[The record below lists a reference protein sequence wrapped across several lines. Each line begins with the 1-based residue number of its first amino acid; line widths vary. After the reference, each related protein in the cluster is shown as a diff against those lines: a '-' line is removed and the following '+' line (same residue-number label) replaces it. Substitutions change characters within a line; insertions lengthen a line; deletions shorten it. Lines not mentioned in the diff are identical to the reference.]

1 MLDGFLTT
9 ALELIII
16 LDVCGAIIYVV
27 AVSLRRAKQKQAEQA
42 DAVPTTPGLAY
53 GPTLSTATAA
63 PLSAP
68 PPPLPEWAQEAVSRH
83 DAVTDVRSSRDA
95 GTVSRPVID
104 VTIGT
109 EPSQPETD
117 PALPLPDGSESGFR
131 GRLHRLTGNIRQR
144 LSDWMQKL
152 TWKRKQGQEKPER
165 TDIESDRARL
175 HHVLN
180 SFREDA

>member
-83 DAVTDVRSSRDA
+83 DAVTDVRFARCRNRFPPCHRRHDRNR
-95 GTVSRPVID
+95 TVTARNRSRPSASRWFGIR
-104 VTIGT
+104 IPGQAA
-109 EPSQPETD
+109 PTD
-117 PALPLPDGSESGFR
+117 RQHSPAPVRLDAKADLEAKTGSG
-131 GRLHRLTGNIRQR
+131 
-144 LSDWMQKL
+144 KA
-152 TWKRKQGQEKPER
+152 R
-165 TDIESDRARL
+165 TDRYRK
-175 HHVLN
+175 
-180 SFREDA
+180 